1 MNKFRI
7 FDFLFI
13 IICGAIF
20 TVIIRW
26 GNQKLLSQFSVV
38 LAITAY
44 FIGKYTGRT
53 ELKQQDKI

>member
-26 GNQKLLSQFSVV
+26 GNQKLLSQISVV

-44 FIGKYTGRT
+44 FIGKYTGRK
-53 ELKQQDKI
+53 ESKKQD